1 MRAAKP
7 LRLLTLVWVILGGA
21 LLGALS
27 WLLPWFISGHF
38 EPYDSGL
45 GMLLNQLLLALP
57 ALAIVWFFFMR
68 IGLLFLMC
76 AYVGLNLAT
85 YVLGDSEAR
94 AWIGLGAVV
103 SLILF
108 IVPVVLTLILAL
120 LRSNWLGRIV
130 RKRFD

>member
-7 LRLLTLVWVILGGA
+7 LRVIALVWVVFGGG
-21 LLGALS
+21 LLGALG
-27 WLLPWFISGHF
+27 WLLPWVISGHF

-45 GMLLNQLLLALP
+45 GMFLNQLLLVLP
-57 ALAIVWFFFMR
+57 ALVIVWFFCMR
-68 IGLLFLMC
+68 IGLLFLLC
-76 AYVGLNLAT
+76 AYLGLNLAT
-85 YVLGDSEAR
+85 YVLGDSEVR
-94 AWIGLGAVV
+94 AWIGLGTVV

-120 LRSNWLGRIV
+120 FRSNWLSSIV